1 MHEPATAT
9 ERFRIHN
16 AVRELLERLAARQP
30 ILFVLEDLHWADGAS
45 LELITH
51 LVRRPPRRR

>member
-1 MHEPATAT
+1 MVHEPATAT

-51 LVRRPPRRR
+51 